1 MFWDS
6 LFKNAS
12 DWGLTTFKLDHAQ
25 SQVPNMIVTQR
36 DLYTVDTWLT
46 TMTNAAAKHGISK
59 QFGGCVSSMFLHSVS
74 LPSVHSARVGADYIP
89 SAHRPPNTCTT
100 VNGGQEDQL
109 WEASSRGG
117 SSHDYRQRAYRQ
129 SAGVGSAEG
138 SATLGRNSL
147 VPWSLGILPYKD
159 ATFTGPQKWSDTT
172 CLMPAG
178 RTYTMPEWYGL
189 QGECCSRSFSC
200 HESHAITQDS
210 AVLHIGSYLLA
221 VFYAW
226 SHNALILP
234 ADPFPE
240 LGVVVSAMA
249 AGPIASC
256 DGVGDFNVSL
266 LMRVARADG
275 ILLKPQRPAIA
286 LDAQWFGDL
295 FCKKGGSA
303 NLNCS
308 LCSPTGEV
316 SETFT
321 QLLPNATQRWHF
333 VLG

>member
-1 MFWDS
+1 
-6 LFKNAS
+6 
-12 DWGLTTFKLDHAQ
+12 
-25 SQVPNMIVTQR
+25 MIVTQR

-210 AVLHIGSYLLA
+210 AVLHI
-221 VFYAW
+221 
-226 SHNALILP
+226 HRILP
-234 ADPFPE
+234 PRSI
-240 LGVVVSAMA
+240 LCLVSQ
-249 AGPIASC
+249 
-256 DGVGDFNVSL
+256 
-266 LMRVARADG
+266 RADFACRSVSG
-275 ILLKPQRPAIA
+275 ARCGSQRNGGWSDCVLRRGGRLQRVSVDARGTGGWHPAQA
-286 LDAQWFGDL
+286 STA
-295 FCKKGGSA
+295 CYR
-303 NLNCS
+303 
-308 LCSPTGEV
+308 T
-316 SETFT
+316 
-321 QLLPNATQRWHF
+321 
-333 VLG
+333 